1 MSCLERLLIKL
12 IAVKVSLIIAYGD
25 AVTLL
30 LVGQMR

>member
-1 MSCLERLLIKL
+1 MSCLERLLIKM
-12 IAVKVSLIIAYGD
+12 IAVSIIIAYNCD